1 MNFSNETS
9 NKRNS
14 VGKGHSGQG
23 ARITSFYRR
32 LHSLPD
38 TTDSRSFYQ
47 KQAAEQRQLREA
59 QALARRG
66 SR

>member
-1 MNFSNETS
+1 MNFSNESS

-14 VGKGHSGQG
+14 SAKGHSGQG
-23 ARITSFYRR
+23 ARITTFYRR

-38 TTDSRSFYQ
+38 ATDSRSIYQ
-47 KQAAEQRQLREA
+47 KQADEQRQLREA
-59 QALARRG
+59 QAIARRG